1 MRLESIFGIIGVLV
15 YFIVDLMLLPIHL
28 VMTILG
34 ITLIPVFWAIEKV
47 FKGVRITGYNVRMK
61 ELFFANSRYFWRE
74 EVKR

>member
-15 YFIVDLMLLPIHL
+15 YFIVDLVLLPIHL

-34 ITLIPVFWAIEKV
+34 ITLIPIFWAMEKI
-47 FKGVRITGYNVRMK
+47 FKGMRTTGYEVRMK
-61 ELFFANSRYFWRE
+61 DLFFSYTRYFWRE